1 MNSATL
7 NTQLTPEPGF
17 RFQPRHLL
25 IPAGLGL
32 LLLGYLSVFYVQQQ
46 EKAILFR
53 LGKLVSTEFAPGLHV
68 KTPIINNVRTFDA
81 RVLTLDTKSE
91 RFLTSEKKNVIV
103 DSFAKWRIGDVGLF
117 YTTVGGDEYQAD
129 LRLDQILKDAMR
141 GEFGLRTIKQ
151 LISEDRSELGQT
163 LLDKLTPVAAKFG
176 IELIDIRIKRL
187 DLPPEVS
194 SSVFQR
200 MRAERE
206 RVAREFRS
214 QGAES
219 AELISAE
226 ADKQRQVLLANAQR
240 DAENRRGHADAQS
253 AEIYAAAYGKNPEF
267 YAFYRSLQA
276 YQTAFENTDDT
287 LVLKPDSEFF
297 RYLNSEK

>member
-1 MNSATL
+1 MNTKTTL
-7 NTQLTPEPGF
+7 IL
-17 RFQPRHLL
+17 
-25 IPAGLGL
+25 PAGLALCL
-32 LLLGYLSVFYVQQQ
+32 LAYLSVFYVNQQ
-46 EKAILFR
+46 EKAILFQ
-53 LGKLVSTEFAPGLHV
+53 LGKMVSTDFTPGLHFKLPV
-68 KTPIINNVRTFDA
+68 VNNVSTFDG

-117 YTTVGGDEYQAD
+117 YTTVGGDEYQAN
-129 LRLDQILKDAMR
+129 LRLDQIMKDAMR

-151 LISEDRSELGQT
+151 LISEDRSELRHT
-163 LLDKLTPVAAKFG
+163 LLEKLSPVAAKFG
-176 IELIDIRIKRL
+176 IELIDIRVKRV

-194 SSVFQR
+194 SSVYQR
-200 MRAERE
+200 MRAERD

-214 QGAES
+214 QGSEN

-226 ADKQRQVLLANAQR
+226 ADKQKQVLLANAQR
-240 DAENRRGHADAQS
+240 DAENIRGRGDAESAD
-253 AEIYAAAYGKNPEF
+253 IYAKSYGKNPEF

-276 YQTAFENTDDT
+276 YQTSFEKTQDT

-297 RYLNSEK
+297 KYYNSEK

>member
-1 MNSATL
+1 MNSKAYL
-7 NTQLTPEPGF
+7 LAPISLTV
-17 RFQPRHLL
+17 LV
-25 IPAGLGL
+25 
-32 LLLGYLSVFYVQQQ
+32 LGYLSVFYVNQQ
-46 EKAILFR
+46 EKAILFQ
-53 LGKLVSTEFAPGLHV
+53 LGKMVSADYAPGLHF
-68 KTPIINNVRTFDA
+68 KTPIVNNVRTFDG

-103 DSFAKWRIGDVGLF
+103 DSFAKWRIGDVGLY
-117 YTTVGGDEYQAD
+117 YTTVGGDEYQAN
-129 LRLDQILKDAMR
+129 LRLDQIMKDAMR

-151 LISEDRSELGQT
+151 LISEDRSELRKT
-163 LLDKLTPVAAKFG
+163 LLEKLSPVAAKFG
-176 IELIDIRIKRL
+176 IELIDIRIKRI

-194 SSVFQR
+194 SSVYQR

-214 QGAES
+214 QGSES

-240 DAENRRGHADAQS
+240 DAENVRGHGDAESADIYAQS
-253 AEIYAAAYGKNPEF
+253 YGKNPEF

-276 YQTAFENTDDT
+276 YQTAFEKTQDT
-287 LVLKPDSEFF
+287 LVLKPDSDFF
-297 RYLNSEK
+297 KYFNSEK

>member
-1 MNSATL
+1 MNSRTITL
-7 NTQLTPEPGF
+7 L
-17 RFQPRHLL
+17 
-25 IPAGLGL
+25 PAGLTL
-32 LLLGYLSVFYVQQQ
+32 LALAYLSVFHVSQN

-53 LGKLVSTEFAPGLHV
+53 LGEMVASDFTPGLHF
-68 KTPIINNVRTFDA
+68 KTPIINNVSTFDA

-117 YTTVGGDEYQAD
+117 YTTVGGDDYQAN
-129 LRLDQILKDAMR
+129 LRLEQVLKDAMR

-151 LISEDRSELGQT
+151 LISEDRTELRQT
-163 LLDKLTPVAAKFG
+163 LLTKLTPVAGKFG
-176 IELIDIRIKRL
+176 IELIDIRIKRI

-194 SSVFQR
+194 SSVYQR

-214 QGAES
+214 QGSES
-219 AELISAE
+219 AESISAE

-240 DAENRRGHADAQS
+240 DAENIRGRGDAQS
-253 AEIYAAAYGKNPEF
+253 ADIYAKSFGKNPEF

-276 YQTAFENTDDT
+276 YQTAFEKTDDT
-287 LVLKPDSEFF
+287 LVLKPDSDFF
-297 RYLNSEK
+297 RYFNNEK

>member
-1 MNSATL
+1 MSRA
-7 NTQLTPEPGF
+7 
-17 RFQPRHLL
+17 L
-25 IPAGLGL
+25 ILFPVGLIIL
-32 LLLGYLSVFYVQQQ
+32 ILASMSVFHVN
-46 EKAILFR
+46 EHERAILFR
-53 LGKLVSTEFAPGLHV
+53 LGEIVTFDLKPGLHF
-68 KTPIINNVRTFDA
+68 KTPIINNVSTFDA
-81 RVLTLDTKSE
+81 RVLTLDAKSE

-117 YTTVGGDEYQAD
+117 YTTVGGDEFQAN
-129 LRLDQILKDAMR
+129 LRLDQIMKDAMR
-141 GEFGLRTIKQ
+141 SEFGVRTIKQ
-151 LISEDRSELGQT
+151 LITEDRNKLRST
-163 LLDKLTPVAAKFG
+163 LLEKLSPTAKKFG
-176 IELIDIRIKRL
+176 IELIDIRIKRI

-226 ADKQRQVLLANAQR
+226 ADKQKQVIVANAQR
-240 DAENRRGHADAQS
+240 EAENIRGRGDAESAD
-253 AEIYAAAYGKNPEF
+253 IYAKSFGKNPEF

-276 YQTAFENTDDT
+276 YQASFEKTQDT
-287 LVLKPDSEFF
+287 LVLKPSSDFF
-297 RYLNSEK
+297 KYFSSEK

>member
-1 MNSATL
+1 MSRTL
-7 NTQLTPEPGF
+7 IIFPVGLV
-17 RFQPRHLL
+17 LL
-25 IPAGLGL
+25 ILASM
-32 LLLGYLSVFYVQQQ
+32 SVFHVNEH

-53 LGKLVSTEFAPGLHV
+53 LGEIVTSDLKPGLHF
-68 KTPIINNVRTFDA
+68 KTPIINNVSTFDA
-81 RVLTLDTKSE
+81 RVLTLDAKSE

-117 YTTVGGDEYQAD
+117 YTTVGGDDFQAN
-129 LRLDQILKDAMR
+129 LRLDQIMKDAMR
-141 GEFGLRTIKQ
+141 SEFGVRTIKQ
-151 LISEDRSELGQT
+151 LITEDRNKLRYT
-163 LLDKLTPVAAKFG
+163 LLEKLSPLAQKYG
-176 IELIDIRIKRL
+176 IELIDIRIKRI

-219 AELISAE
+219 AEQISAE
-226 ADKQRQVLLANAQR
+226 ADKQKQVIVANAQR
-240 DAENRRGHADAQS
+240 EAENIRGRGDAES
-253 AEIYAAAYGKNPEF
+253 AEIYAKSFGKNPEF

-276 YQTAFENTDDT
+276 YQASFEKTQDT
-287 LVLKPDSEFF
+287 LVLKPNTDFF
-297 RYLNSEK
+297 KYFSSEK

>member
-1 MNSATL
+1 MNSKTFLVAPL
-7 NTQLTPEPGF
+7 
-17 RFQPRHLL
+17 
-25 IPAGLGL
+25 GLAL
-32 LLLGYLSVFYVQQQ
+32 LLLAYLSVFYVNQQ

-53 LGKLVSTEFAPGLHV
+53 LGEMVRSDFAPGLHF
-68 KTPIINNVRTFDA
+68 KTPIINNVSTFDA

-117 YTTVGGDEYQAD
+117 YTTVGGDEYQAN
-129 LRLDQILKDAMR
+129 LRLEQILKDAMR

-151 LISEDRSELGQT
+151 LISEDRSELRQT
-163 LLDKLTPVAAKFG
+163 LLAKLAPVAGKFG
-176 IELIDIRIKRL
+176 IELIDIRIKRI
-187 DLPPEVS
+187 DLPQEVS
-194 SSVFQR
+194 SSVYQR

-214 QGAES
+214 QGSES

-240 DAENRRGHADAQS
+240 DAENIRGRGDAQS
-253 AEIYAAAYGKNPEF
+253 ADIYAKSFGKNPEF
-267 YAFYRSLQA
+267 FAFYRSLQA
-276 YQTAFENTDDT
+276 YQTAFEKTDDT
-287 LVLKPDSEFF
+287 LVLKPDSDFF
-297 RYLNSEK
+297 KYFNSEK

>member
-1 MNSATL
+1 MNNRIYVVLPIAFSV
-7 NTQLTPEPGF
+7 
-17 RFQPRHLL
+17 
-25 IPAGLGL
+25 L
-32 LLLGYLSVFYVQQQ
+32 LLTYLSVFYVHQQ
-46 EKAILFR
+46 EKAILFQ
-53 LGKLVSTEFAPGLHV
+53 LGKMVNAEFKPGMHF
-68 KTPIINNVRTFDA
+68 KTPFFNNVRTFDA

-117 YTTVGGDEYQAD
+117 YTTVGGDEYQAN
-129 LRLDQILKDAMR
+129 LRLDQIMKDAMR

-151 LISEDRSELGQT
+151 LISEDRSELRKT
-163 LLDKLTPVAAKFG
+163 LLEKLSPVAAKFG
-176 IELIDIRIKRL
+176 IELIDIRIKRI

-194 SSVFQR
+194 SSVYQR

-214 QGAES
+214 QGSES

-240 DAENRRGHADAQS
+240 DAENIRGHGDAESAD
-253 AEIYAAAYGKNPEF
+253 IYAKSYSKNAEF

-276 YQTAFENTDDT
+276 YQTAFEKTQDT
-287 LVLKPDSEFF
+287 LVLKPDSDFF
-297 RYLNSEK
+297 KYYNSEK